1 MEPLQEDSDEDL
13 TPVDESK
20 VLCEKGGPPP
30 EPLPTQVD
38 QSALGLVKKKEITAG
53 ERPRFMDLGR
63 LSSSMFAHYEARRLR
78 SWNKEKVSEL
88 GSDDEDQVHTSNHF
102 AALEMSPLA
111 QGNS

>member
-1 MEPLQEDSDEDL
+1 MEPLQEDADEDL

-38 QSALGLVKKKEITAG
+38 RSALGLVKKKEITAG

-63 LSSSMFAHYEARRLR
+63 LGSSRFAPHEARRHGA
-78 SWNKEKVSEL
+78 WI
-88 GSDDEDQVHTSNHF
+88 
-102 AALEMSPLA
+102 
-111 QGNS
+111 